1 MNSSPQ
7 LPHRADVSCWRR
19 RFALLTAVLCAFAIQ
34 LSAAGSLAQDALS
47 FRLPE
52 PLDGYSTERIGS
64 VTWTYPES
72 HRGRVAPL
80 IESLDDH
87 WRKVVNDFG
96 VIVDDQLVIR
106 IARNPREMR
115 ALAPVDAPPPD
126 YATGVA
132 YPRSGV
138 LLLTMS
144 APQTW
149 EPPDLEVVLVHELS
163 HIAFYRAVAGND
175 VPRWFNEGVAIHQS
189 EVRMLPRMESLLRA
203 AAQRSMLRLSELD
216 DHFPRRP
223 HEVNIAY
230 AQSADVVGFLRRSNN
245 DERRFHRLIYSLRD
259 GETFDAALAS
269 AYGWTRIG
277 LERQWRESLR
287 KRYRIMPALLAG
299 STVWVVAAVLVIV
312 AYRRRRHYHHA
323 KLQQMAH
330 REELEALQV
339 TSRPPPPP
347 ISPEPPADKGVPRV
361 EHDGESH
368 TLH

>member
-1 MNSSPQ
+1 M
-7 LPHRADVSCWRR
+7 LAA
-19 RFALLTAVLCAFAIQ
+19 ALCGFAIQ
-34 LSAAGSLAQDALS
+34 LGATGALAQEAPS
-47 FRLPE
+47 FSLPE
-52 PLDGYSTERIGS
+52 PPDGYSTERIDS

-72 HRGRVAPL
+72 HRGRIAPL
-80 IESLDDH
+80 IEGLDDH

-96 VIVDDQLVIR
+96 IIVDDQLVVR
-106 IARNPREMR
+106 VARNPREMR
-115 ALAPVDAPPPD
+115 ALAPVDHPPPD

-132 YPRSGV
+132 YPRWGV
-138 LLLTMS
+138 ILLTMS

-163 HIAFYRAVAGND
+163 HVAFYRAVAGND

-216 DHFPRRP
+216 NHFPRRP

-245 DERRFHRLIYSLRD
+245 DERRFHRLIYALRN
-259 GETFDAALAS
+259 GETFDTALAT
-269 AYGWTRIG
+269 AYGWTRVG

-287 KRYRIMPALLAG
+287 TRYRIMPALLAG
-299 STVWVVAAVLVIV
+299 STVWVVAAALVIV
-312 AYRRRRHYHHA
+312 AYRRRRRYHHQ
-323 KLQQMAH
+323 KLQQMAY

-339 TSRPPPPP
+339 TSQPPPAP
-347 ISPEPPADKGVPRV
+347 ISHDAPADTGVPRV